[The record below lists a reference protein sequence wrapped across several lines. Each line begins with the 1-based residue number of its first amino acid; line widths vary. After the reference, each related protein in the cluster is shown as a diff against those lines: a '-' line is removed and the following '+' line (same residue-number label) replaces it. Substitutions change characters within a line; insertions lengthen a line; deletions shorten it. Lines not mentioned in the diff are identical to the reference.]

1 MHLCYI
7 TTYMH
12 TCMTVSSGLHLM
24 LYMNVMCSCN
34 VIKCSQC
41 PVPCFLFRPNR
52 PLPNPVYDEYE
63 YIDSKL
69 GGVALE
75 NMTKNP
81 AYVTKK
87 EAVTS
92 FSSGME
98 AGKGEEDHT
107 YEELPFEAIEEE
119 QRDTAH
125 GIL

>member
-1 MHLCYI
+1 M
-7 TTYMH
+7 
-12 TCMTVSSGLHLM
+12 
-24 LYMNVMCSCN
+24 
-34 VIKCSQC
+34 
-41 PVPCFLFRPNR
+41 
-52 PLPNPVYDEYE
+52 
-63 YIDSKL
+63 DSKL

-81 AYVTKK
+81 AYVTTK

-119 QRDTAH
+119 QRDTAD
-125 GIL
+125 GILQDATLSVQVGTVEGGQGVAEREVYENAN